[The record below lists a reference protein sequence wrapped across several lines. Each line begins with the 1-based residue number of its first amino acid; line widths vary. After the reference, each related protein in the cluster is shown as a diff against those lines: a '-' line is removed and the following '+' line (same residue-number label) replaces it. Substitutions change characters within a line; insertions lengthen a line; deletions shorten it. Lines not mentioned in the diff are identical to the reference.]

1 MRFGSIPTNALFG
14 IFRIRKLPGNKY
26 DSYYRTVN
34 LLSSLLCSN
43 RLLETIAG
51 FYLNHVPLTINDHTE
66 SVVRIS
72 YFVSES
78 RVSNAQSMFR
88 EFLLQNDLS
97 VANEDNPRSFVLAEN
112 YGGSSY
118 EERYRNFLNLQ
129 TRIGLE
135 LINADLLQAKCL
147 IATYRWQV
155 RKAGLPV
162 RAHFEPTFARDSSTY
177 NALSSSE
184 KEQFFVDLQ
193 EWPNPTQVDWAHFM
207 VNLVLGADW
216 NYEICAP
223 SYLTPGQPLSIPE
236 INVRLKEL
244 EFQIPLDWE
253 PR

>member
-1 MRFGSIPTNALFG
+1 
-14 IFRIRKLPGNKY
+14 
-26 DSYYRTVN
+26 
-34 LLSSLLCSN
+34 
-43 RLLETIAG
+43 
-51 FYLNHVPLTINDHTE
+51 
-66 SVVRIS
+66 
-72 YFVSES
+72 
-78 RVSNAQSMFR
+78 MFR

-97 VANEDNPRSFVLAEN
+97 VANEDNPRSIVLAEN

-177 NALSSSE
+177 NSLSSSE

-207 VNLVLGADW
+207 VNLVLGCDW
-216 NYEICAP
+216 NYEICGP

-244 EFQIPLDWE
+244 EFQIPLGWE